1 MNIEIIILEAIVGT
15 VIIWAM
21 IGWNICLQAKF
32 NLLQSKTCKSLHNRI
47 AKLEIAKL
55 EFQAAHIEWAD
66 AVSKTHFRKVE
77 DYKDYIKNRKVKR

>member
-47 AKLEIAKL
+47 AKLE
-55 EFQAAHIEWAD
+55 FQAAHIEWAD